1 LGTGDFEDTENGIL
15 VSVKN
20 KVIKVNSAK
29 QTIKEVSIFDVSGK
43 LLYNKKKAGTTE
55 LQIPNLQ
62 AANQVLLVKV
72 TLDNNYTT
80 AKKIIFQ

>member
-1 LGTGDFEDTENGIL
+1 M
-15 VSVKN
+15 
-20 KVIKVNSAK
+20 
-29 QTIKEVSIFDVSGK
+29 IFDVSGK